1 MSHKVISVHQKAQA
15 IHPHVKIGLAI
26 FFTLSISY
34 AYFLQS
40 PYNPNVVSRMSL
52 ALSLL
57 DEGTVNINRFHKFT
71 EDKAYI
77 NGNYYSDKAPG
88 LSVAA
93 LPSLAVARPVLQW
106 VCRLLGM
113 DDDLFHKD
121 GPTQG
126 ELTKVY
132 SILTWISTFFTSGIL
147 TAFAALI
154 LYFTALQATG
164 NIAGAMFATL
174 AFGLATPA
182 WGWATAFFGH
192 AMSGACLFIT
202 FATICYLDQ
211 CQPKRWKDIALG
223 FFAGG
228 MLSWAVVVEFPAA
241 LASAIIGSFGL
252 LSVLHWQKGRK
263 IQILLS
269 AVLGGFVFSLP
280 LFIYNFMTFNSP
292 FITGYHNVQ
301 GFPGMQQGF
310 LGITYPH
317 LDILYNISFSSYR
330 GIFWITPILFLSPFA
345 LYYFWKSYKFCEA
358 SIAILLVVTYYLLFN
373 SSYYY
378 WHGGHSTGPRHI
390 TPILSFVC
398 LPLCALWVKARSGLK
413 IFLVG
418 VLILSM
424 SVSLVCTAVGMTS
437 PDQFGNPLF
446 EYLIPG
452 FFKGETL
459 TVFNYLRITGPMTL
473 GPLLLVWIVSSFY
486 ICRTL
491 RYMRRTGLSANKPG

>member
-1 MSHKVISVHQKAQA
+1 MINTVISIHQKVKE
-15 IHPHVKIGLAI
+15 IPPHVRIGLAI
-26 FFTLSISY
+26 FFALSVSY

-71 EDKAYI
+71 IDKAYI

-88 LSVAA
+88 LSFAA
-93 LPSLAVARPVLQW
+93 LPSLVITRPVL
-106 VCRLLGM
+106 RLVSRIWGM
-113 DDDLFHKD
+113 DDDLFHK
-121 GPTQG
+121 GGLTKG

-132 SILTWISTFFTSGIL
+132 SILTWVSTFFTSGVT

-154 LYFTALQATG
+154 LYFTALQANG
-164 NIAGAMFATL
+164 SIAGAIFATL

-211 CQPKRWKDIALG
+211 CQPKRLKDIALG

-241 LASAIIGSFGL
+241 PASAITGIFGL
-252 LSVLHWQKGRK
+252 AKVLQWERGRK
-263 IQILLS
+263 IQVLLS
-269 AVLGGFVFSLP
+269 TMLGGFVFSLP
-280 LFIYNFMTFNSP
+280 LFIYNFIAFNSP
-292 FITGYHNVQ
+292 FITGYHNIY
-301 GFPGMQQGF
+301 GFTGMQQGF
-310 LGITYPH
+310 LGITYPR
-317 LDILYNISFSSYR
+317 LAILYSISFSPYR
-330 GIFWITPILFLSPFA
+330 GIFWIAPILFLSPFA
-345 LYYFWKSYKFCEA
+345 LYYFWKSCKFRGA
-358 SIAILLVVTYYLLFN
+358 SITILSVVTYYLLFN

-390 TPILSFVC
+390 TPMLSFVC
-398 LPLCALWVKARSGLK
+398 LPLHVLWAQAGSRLK
-413 IFLVG
+413 TVLIG
-418 VLILSM
+418 VMILSM
-424 SVSLVCTAVGMTS
+424 SISLVCTAVEMTS
-437 PDQFGNPLF
+437 SDQFKNPLF

-452 FFKGETL
+452 FFKGEILTL
-459 TVFNYLRITGPMTL
+459 FNYLGVTGLMTL
-473 GPLLLVWIVSSFY
+473 VPLLLVWIVSSFY

-491 RYMRRTGLSANKPG
+491 RCRHQ